1 MRIAGRTTIRLVAI
15 GLCVALAGC
24 ADRPAPSPVGGSS
37 SSKADKARRDAEN
50 LAVSGVNGG
59 ASAHAKHDPSAA
71 VRHKLDINVTIE
83 PGSVSFGKGTA
94 ADSAASKGP
103 VPPAKGAPP
112 LPAPAPAP
120 APAEQGSILKS
131 APRPGS
137 LIRERVFAKGSFLT
151 EAEAEEETLT
161 LAREK
166 VEQYF
171 ARLDP
176 PLRHAPSLGEVK
188 AEFIRKDSRT
198 VRPPNAAER
207 AQYAAAEWPSNV
219 VFVEYDIEITA
230 DQVRE
235 LRSQDRAASALRI
248 VGVVLVVA
256 LAGFLFLRAD
266 EWTKG
271 YLTRWLAFAA
281 VVLAGG
287 TAAALIFV

>member
-1 MRIAGRTTIRLVAI
+1 MRIAGRITIRLVAI

-24 ADRPAPSPVGGSS
+24 SAPAPTPAGGSS
-37 SSKADKARRDAEN
+37 SSKADKARREAEN

-59 ASAHAKHDPSAA
+59 ASAHAKHDPGAA
-71 VRHKLDINVTIE
+71 VRHKLDINVTID

-94 ADSAASKGP
+94 ADAATGKGA
-103 VPPAKGAPP
+103 VPPAAGAQ
-112 LPAPAPAP
+112 PAPAPA
-120 APAEQGSILKS
+120 APEQGSILRS

-151 EAEAEEETLT
+151 EAEAEEETLA

-166 VEQYF
+166 VEQYL

-198 VRPPNAAER
+198 VRPPTAAER

-235 LRSQDRAASALRI
+235 LRAQDRAASALRI
-248 VGVVLVVA
+248 VGIVLVVA

-281 VVLAGG
+281 VLLAGG